1 MIGGAALMALGAAA
15 LLGVDASSS
24 YASMV
29 AQLVILGFG
38 LGSIVPAVTSAV
50 LASVDRDRSG
60 LASGT
65 LNSVRQMGSVIG
77 VSLFGAL
84 IENDRRLVGGLHAS
98 LAISVGL
105 ALAICV
111 IATRAPSRGS

>member
-1 MIGGAALMALGAAA
+1 
-15 LLGVDASSS
+15 
-24 YASMV
+24 
-29 AQLVILGFG
+29 
-38 LGSIVPAVTSAV
+38 
-50 LASVDRDRSG
+50 
-60 LASGT
+60 
-65 LNSVRQMGSVIG
+65 MGSVIG

-111 IATRAPSRGS
+111 IATKAPRKADS